1 MLLRP
6 IPPSYRPF
14 KVHSSFFWAPLNQW
28 HMNIFS
34 LLLIK
39 TSGWNLSI
47 IFSGTLIL
55 LAHNPV
61 NMCLR
66 KHILKPGL
74 NSLLLETACRVFCGV
89 FFFCEFVYF
98 YHCSSLMKFFCG
110 CFFFFFFRKFPLTN
124 ILPLMHKQLRKD
136 TRVTLQLILISEMCL
151 LYERVDN

>member
-89 FFFCEFVYF
+89 FFFSCEFVYF
-98 YHCSSLMKFFCG
+98 WPL
-110 CFFFFFFRKFPLTN
+110 FFFNEVLLWLLFFLGSSPLQIFYHWCTN
-124 ILPLMHKQLRKD
+124 N
-136 TRVTLQLILISEMCL
+136 
-151 LYERVDN
+151 YERTPELHYN